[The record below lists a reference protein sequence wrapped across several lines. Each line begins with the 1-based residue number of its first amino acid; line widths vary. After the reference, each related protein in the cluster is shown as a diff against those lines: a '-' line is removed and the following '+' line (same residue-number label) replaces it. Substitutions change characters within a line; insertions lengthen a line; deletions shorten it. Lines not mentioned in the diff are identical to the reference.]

1 MLKRFDDEL
10 QQNTKRLQEWFNER
24 DRADDSGKWYAGTSL
39 VKNYEE
45 ATEVINKQREALNE
59 LEVGTDEY
67 EKAMADH
74 GRTIAR
80 IMIDLGNVSSE
91 EVAKFINALNSEE
104 FGKTALDK
112 MLADLPKASRES
124 FQAILDNFYDMS
136 NKMADRAAQLHN
148 EIVGMIASIDDAY
161 NNMFDRPAAIA
172 GKYDKMRKQLKDA
185 LDAGQISV
193 QTYDQEMTKID
204 AMHNQDLQNEKQHQ
218 AKKTAAVHSGGRAR
232 VKATK
237 THGSARVSAAKDIA
251 SKLEA
256 IEKRIQNDKIQAMR
270 EGLGKTLAQMDLERR
285 NRIEQAEKTR
295 KEIGE
300 KGEEAYQR
308 ELLSIQELYAKK
320 EFDIKK
326 EWADKWTD
334 YQEQVMRET
343 EQLSRDYSD
352 LVFKQLSNMN
362 ANWLDK
368 ETMDAEVD
376 IIKRLVQRVKIA
388 DDEMKRILKET
399 GVKDLLEK
407 YIKNPT
413 DETLQEVARILD
425 EYEISLRE
433 TFDSKG
439 KPQYSFYYTDDEEY
453 YKTLTRL
460 HEIGKELKKLYEQMD
475 ELGEPND
482 EESSRKYDELWQQ
495 AVKLKNE
502 YDELYNSFDKN
513 SMSLSNPEFRFHD
526 WKSYYANLYDIQ
538 KQYAEKVRDLSLE
551 QIDTGAENA
560 KFDEDQAYEKAYK
573 DIEEKYKQHY
583 QDIEDEYDRHLEE
596 MQSMDNEAVKAALNY
611 AGEMG
616 EAFGWESEEYANA
629 LAEYEALIPEQIA
642 LVRERDEKLKALED
656 EKNSTLEYREE
667 LHRITIKRIEENAN
681 EEKLK
686 IQNDFIRESQT
697 AMANYYSGLLNEF
710 QMFQNRFVQKANNL
724 QEKSKN
730 AWGILDLSK
739 YSKGINDLKATFK
752 NLLKSIDDEQNELI
766 RKLGANEISLGD
778 FNSAYNELEDLKEE
792 TNETI
797 ETLTKMGKNK
807 IGEFIDSINQYIQAV
822 GQGAQELLST
832 VWDAQSAALDAQ
844 QEALQKANDELEKQL
859 TKQEDITRKHADKI
873 NAIEDELSTAR
884 GDRRQHLIDAL
895 SAQISAQRASLAAE
909 QRIQKQKEANEKKME
924 VLEKKRKEAQRKQD
938 IISATISAAL
948 ATVNGLA
955 TQPFVPTGIAMGS
968 LAAALGAAQVA
979 IIASKHYA
987 NGGLLEGPSHAHGGI
1002 PVGNTGIE
1010 VEGKEYIINKR
1021 TTQQNLDVLEFINS
1035 KKRRLNL
1042 ADFIELYTS
1051 TGRRSVASVRSRFA
1065 NGGQIPELN
1074 TNTDWGGLINSV
1086 IVERDDRPIWVS
1098 VREIDNAQESVRRVQ
1113 AMAGVR

>member
-285 NRIEQAEKTR
+285 NRIEQAEKAR